1 MHIFCNVYKC
11 KSNESGLLIPVQKE
25 LSVSRRAQTRSQRK
39 SMIVQVNKV
48 PCSIK
53 AIFDISKTV
62 KHYVTIDE
70 KEISPVKPT
79 VCSLQT
85 TSPTMPRCHSPST
98 TLSPLGEWS
107 MIMFELLS
115 FFVNVVTVSILS
127 PPLLSF
133 PLLRLPES
141 VAFTICIC
149 EHKKG
154 WWTKVV
160 CSQPSQ
166 VIRRRIPGLRFQIS
180 KPCLAVVAVM
190 AQHQAQATYQ
200 VNVLVRLV
208 RSWFSSQGCCSTWLQ
223 HRRGF
228 IS

>member
-1 MHIFCNVYKC
+1 MFWV
-11 KSNESGLLIPVQKE
+11 
-25 LSVSRRAQTRSQRK
+25 TRYP
-39 SMIVQVNKV
+39 M
-48 PCSIK
+48 
-53 AIFDISKTV
+53 ISKTESV
-62 KHYVTIDE
+62 RVGYWKKYRVAGRVRVPAGHCMFDLV
-70 KEISPVKPT
+70 SF
-79 VCSLQT
+79 L
-85 TSPTMPRCHSPST
+85 PSY
-98 TLSPLGEWS
+98 S
-107 MIMFELLS
+107 
-115 FFVNVVTVSILS
+115 LS
-127 PPLLSF
+127 PPPLSF
-133 PLLRLPES
+133 PFLRLPES

-166 VIRRRIPGLRFQIS
+166 VINRRIPGLRFQIS

>member
-1 MHIFCNVYKC
+1 MLEF
-11 KSNESGLLIPVQKE
+11 GLLIPVQKE

-48 PCSIK
+48 PCSVK

-62 KHYVTIDE
+62 KHYVTINE
-70 KEISPVKPT
+70 KENSPVKPT
-79 VCSLQT
+79 VCSPQT

-98 TLSPLGEWS
+98 TLSPLGGWS
-107 MIMFELLS
+107 SCLNFLVFFLS
-115 FFVNVVTVSILS
+115 TSSVW
-127 PPLLSF
+127 PPPLSF
-133 PLLRLPES
+133 PFLRLPES

-166 VIRRRIPGLRFQIS
+166 VIRRRIPGLRFQILCCS
-180 KPCLAVVAVM
+180 SSGYGTTPGSS
-190 AQHQAQATYQ
+190 
-200 VNVLVRLV
+200 NV
-208 RSWFSSQGCCSTWLQ
+208 SSQCSSQVSEILV
-223 HRRGF
+223 F
-228 IS
+228 

>member
-1 MHIFCNVYKC
+1 M
-11 KSNESGLLIPVQKE
+11 QKE

-53 AIFDISKTV
+53 AIFHISKTV

-98 TLSPLGEWS
+98 TLSPLGGWS

-115 FFVNVVTVSILS
+115 F
-127 PPLLSF
+127 SF
-133 PLLRLPES
+133 PFLRLPES

-166 VIRRRIPGLRFQIS
+166 VIRRRIPGLRFQMS

-208 RSWFSSQGCCSTWLQ
+208 RSWFFSQGCCSTWLQ